1 MGLVSTSAMSMV
13 SFDLQ
18 DTSTHS
24 MNAVRL
30 FRGPSPDN
38 CSCVEMFSPVRKKR
52 AAVRVAHVIRQ
63 ENEILGVVFE
73 RAVPLL
79 QQEDENSKITH
90 NKKINKN

>member
-1 MGLVSTSAMSMV
+1 
-13 SFDLQ
+13 
-18 DTSTHS
+18 

-38 CSCVEMFSPVRKKR
+38 CSHVEVFSPVRKKR
-52 AAVRVAHVIRQ
+52 AESAVRVARVIRQ